1 MERFGTMPEAVC
13 SVFERFVREIGYNI
27 NYSVSLN
34 EEKQGGW
41 ESMEVNEVQSKIY
54 DCRRAGSQEVE
65 KLNIVVF
72 RLPSGEYEVTSY
84 LMK

>member
-1 MERFGTMPEAVC
+1 MERFGTMAEAVC
-13 SVFERFVREIGYNI
+13 SVFERFVREIGYII
-27 NYSVSLN
+27 NYSVSSN

-84 LMK
+84 LTK